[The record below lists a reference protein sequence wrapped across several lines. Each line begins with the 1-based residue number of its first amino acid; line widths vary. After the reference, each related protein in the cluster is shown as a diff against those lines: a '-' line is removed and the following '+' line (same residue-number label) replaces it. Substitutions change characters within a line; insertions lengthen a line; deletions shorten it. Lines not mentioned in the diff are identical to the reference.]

1 MDKIAQDKI
10 EKMTKGGKILGQIM
24 EEAMNFARIGISGLQ
39 IEDFVRQKISEYGTE
54 SAFTK
59 VRDYKYCTC
68 ICINDVVVH
77 GVPTDYKLKEGDV
90 LGIDCGVVSEGFN
103 TDMSWSK
110 IVGQKNDKFMEAG
123 VEALKK
129 AIAQAKY
136 GNRIGHISQAIQETI
151 EKAGYSVVKQLVG
164 HAVGKELHEYPQIP
178 GLLTKSIEKTPEIKE
193 GMTLAIE
200 VIYTM
205 KNPEIVYKNDDGWT
219 ISTRDQS
226 KAGLFE
232 ATVAIYENRT
242 DILTPFQGLLKQ
254 SEFDIID
261 H

>member
-1 MDKIAQDKI
+1 
-10 EKMTKGGKILGQIM
+10 
-24 EEAMNFARIGISGLQ
+24 
-39 IEDFVRQKISEYGTE
+39 
-54 SAFTK
+54 
-59 VRDYKYCTC
+59 
-68 ICINDVVVH
+68 
-77 GVPTDYKLKEGDV
+77 
-90 LGIDCGVVSEGFN
+90 
-103 TDMSWSK
+103 
-110 IVGQKNDKFMEAG
+110 MEAG

-254 SEFDIID
+254 PEFDIID